1 MDRRR
6 FLISTASVGAAVL
19 SPMETWAGLSCGQTL
34 VPGLGPRVLCTAGI
48 NSSVSMIFA
57 AYQTQSE
64 WCWAASMSMI
74 FRYYNHPVAQER
86 IVKETWG
93 QLVNMPGRVDQI
105 LSDLNRTWTD
115 DNDEDFT
122 SVGDAYSAN
131 PVTAAQDLAGDDPLL
146 ICSLGHAMVL
156 TALTYIQD
164 PFAPGGASVTQ
175 AIVRD
180 PWPAN
185 GGKRALSVQEWANVS
200 LLARVRVEDA

>member
-6 FLISTASVGAAVL
+6 FLISSAGIGTVLL
-19 SPMETWAGLSCGQTL
+19 SPVEAWAGLSCGQTF
-34 VPGLGPRVLCTAGI
+34 VPSLGPREVCTAGI
-48 NSSVSMIFA
+48 NSSVAMIFA
-57 AYQTQSE
+57 AYQTQTE

-74 FRYYNHPVAQER
+74 FRYYNHPIAQER

-93 QLVNMPGRVDQI
+93 QLVNMPGSVDQI
-105 LSDLNRTWTD
+105 LSDLNRKWTD
-115 DNDEDFT
+115 DNAQDFT
-122 SVGDAYSAN
+122 SVGDPYSAN

-164 PFAPGGASVTQ
+164 PLAPGGASVTQ
-175 AIVRD
+175 AVVRD

-185 GGKRALSVQEWANVS
+185 GGKRALSPQEWANVS
-200 LLARVRVEDA
+200 LLARVRVKDA